1 MFTTIYRL
9 LKKFQRISQIWSMQF
24 ISNALEH
31 KTLIV
36 SV

>member
-1 MFTTIYRL
+1 
-9 LKKFQRISQIWSMQF
+9 MQF